1 MQESAMSRKV
11 VGPGQKVTSSGI
23 YKDSSSGDKSTLVG
37 GRKAPPTEHRG
48 GKWIEIVVT
57 NPK

>member
-1 MQESAMSRKV
+1 MSRKT

-23 YKDSSSGDKSTLVG
+23 YRDSSSGEKSTLVG
-37 GRKAPPTEHRG
+37 GRKAPPTVYRG
-48 GKWIEIVVT
+48 GKWVEVVET